1 MNAHDHEKI
10 MRGESVFTGSML
22 GLLGINLATA
32 FLSAIT
38 LGIAYP
44 WLLCWKESWFAE
56 HTYINGRR
64 LYFDGR
70 GGQLIGKW
78 LLWVL
83 LTMVTLGIYALWL
96 PIKVEAWRVKHLH
109 MDGMPVSK
117 PAHYAPYAPAAY
129 APPAPSAYAP
139 PTPSAYAPPAPSAY
153 APPAGTPNPNPN
165 PNPRPSGPEVRFSPT
180 AKR

>member
-1 MNAHDHEKI
+1 MNPIDHEKI
-10 MRGESVFTGSML
+10 MRGESVFTGSVL
-22 GLLGINLATA
+22 GLLGIDLATA

-44 WLLCWKESWFAE
+44 WLLCWKQSWYAE
-56 HTYINGRR
+56 HTFINGRQ
-64 LYFDGR
+64 LHFDGT
-70 GGQLIGKW
+70 GGQLFGKW

-83 LTMVTLGIYALWL
+83 LTIVTLGIYSLWL
-96 PIKVEAWRVKHLH
+96 PIKIEQWRVKHLH
-109 MDGMPVSK
+109 MVGAPVSN
-117 PAHYAPYAPAAY
+117 PAPYAPYAPAAY

-139 PTPSAYAPPAPSAY
+139 PAPSAYAPPAPSAY

-165 PNPRPSGPEVRFSPT
+165 PRPSGPEVRFGPT